1 VAEAPDD
8 VTAQQA
14 AYPPSDKAPWY
25 HAPTNHARTTAKA
38 AQPPPCTS
46 QMSLRPLSF
55 PTPKS
60 VKLYPS
66 THRNARYKVLNSLNL
81 DFMNREP
88 GPKGAQSQQN
98 MQGLLRDVF
107 NFNTANNEKNEFQSY
122 TGEFT
127 YHIAKV
133 PLAEDEDDFYIKAK
147 STKWLEGILENSL
160 KDGDI
165 GTAIK
170 CMINYLVT
178 LLLT

>member
-1 VAEAPDD
+1 M
-8 VTAQQA
+8 
-14 AYPPSDKAPWY
+14 
-25 HAPTNHARTTAKA
+25 
-38 AQPPPCTS
+38 
-46 QMSLRPLSF
+46 MSLPSKLRILL
-55 PTPKS
+55 PTRHLGIIPR
-60 VKLYPS
+60 LI
-66 THRNARYKVLNSLNL
+66 
-81 DFMNREP
+81 
-88 GPKGAQSQQN
+88 N

-127 YHIAKV
+127 YHIAKI

-165 GTAIK
+165 GTVIK

-178 LLLT
+178 LLVT